1 MAGRT
6 EKLSRQ
12 IQKDMGTII
21 DRFVSQHFSGT
32 LITVTEAIVTPDLG
46 LAKIYLSIM
55 GNKPKDQMIEVL
67 ELHNK
72 ELRHSLAAS
81 LKNQVRRIPEIKF
94 YLDNTLDHALRMDAL
109 IDQLN
114 KPKDSDPSS

>member
-1 MAGRT
+1 
-6 EKLSRQ
+6 
-12 IQKDMGTII
+12 
-21 DRFVSQHFSGT
+21 
-32 LITVTEAIVTPDLG
+32 
-46 LAKIYLSIM
+46 
-55 GNKPKDQMIEVL
+55 MIESL

>member
-12 IQKDMGTII
+12 IQKDMGGII
-21 DRFVSQHFSGT
+21 DRFAYGHFQGT
-32 LITVTEAIVTPDLG
+32 LITVTDALVTPDLG

-55 GNKPKDQMIEVL
+55 SNQAKSTILETL

-72 ELRHSLAAS
+72 ELRHSLAIT

-94 YLDNTLDHALRMDAL
+94 YLDNTLEHALRMDAL
-109 IDQLN
+109 IDELN
-114 KPKDSDPSS
+114 KPKDSDPSA